1 VLTGVAGGLGE
12 RLGLDPVVVRLA
24 FIVLALA
31 GGAGVVAYL
40 LLALLAAPPAPAAA
54 SARPART
61 GAQRLAAVALVV
73 GGLLLLLRE
82 AGLWLGDGVVWPAS
96 LAVLGS
102 AVLWTRGDVAD
113 RERWARLLAR
123 VPLRADRALAGV
135 GGARAGVG
143 SLLIVAGLAAFF
155 DSNRP
160 LRLISNA
167 PLAAAATAVG
177 LAVVLGPWAWRLL
190 RQLAEE
196 RRERIRQEERAELA
210 AHLHD
215 SVLQTLA
222 LIQRADD
229 PRVMRSLARVQER
242 SLRDWLHGRGR
253 APGAH
258 ADRLSEAVDRAAA
271 EVERVHGIRVELVV
285 VGDARLDEGLRALVD
300 AVREAMVNAAKHS
313 GAPGVSV
320 YVEVEAEEVSAYV
333 RDQGAGF
340 DPGAVPGD
348 RRGIVDSIEGRMRR
362 NGGVAVVVSRPG
374 LGTEVRLRIPRGG
387 R

>member
-1 VLTGVAGGLGE
+1 M
-12 RLGLDPVVVRLA
+12 
-24 FIVLALA
+24 
-31 GGAGVVAYL
+31 
-40 LLALLAAPPAPAAA
+40 AAP
-54 SARPART
+54 RPPRT
-61 GAQRLAAVALVV
+61 GARRLAAVALVV
-73 GGLLLLLRE
+73 TGLLLLLRE

-102 AVLWTRGDVAD
+102 AVLWTQGDAVD
-113 RERWARLLAR
+113 RERWARVVAR
-123 VPLRADRALAGV
+123 LPRHAERAVSGV
-135 GGARAGVG
+135 GGGRAGIG
-143 SLLIVAGLAAFF
+143 ALPIVAGLATFF
-155 DSNRP
+155 GSNPP
-160 LRLISNA
+160 LRLVSNA
-167 PLAAAATAVG
+167 PLAVAATAVG
-177 LAVVLGPWAWRLL
+177 LAVVLGPWAWRLV

-253 APGAH
+253 APGTD

-271 EVERVHGIRVELVV
+271 EVERVHGIRVELVL

-320 YVEVEAEEVSAYV
+320 YVEVEPGEVSAYV
-333 RDQGAGF
+333 RDQGVGF
-340 DPGAVPGD
+340 DPRAVAAD
-348 RRGIVDSIEGRMRR
+348 RRGIVESIEGRMRR
-362 NGGVAVVVSRPG
+362 NGGAAVVVSRPG
-374 LGTEVRLRIPRGG
+374 RGTEVRLRMPRIG

>member
-1 VLTGVAGGLGE
+1 MLTGVAAGLGE

-31 GGAGVVAYL
+31 GGAGLVAYL
-40 LLALLAAPPAPAAA
+40 LLALVAAPPAPAAA
-54 SARPART
+54 APRPPRT
-61 GAQRLAAVALVV
+61 GIRRLAAVALVV
-73 GGLLLLLRE
+73 AGLLLLLRE

-102 AVLWTRGDVAD
+102 AVLWTRGDAAD
-113 RERWARLLAR
+113 RARWAGLLAR
-123 VPLRADRALAGV
+123 LPRQADRAVSGT

-143 SLLIVAGLAAFF
+143 ALLIVAGLAAFF

-167 PLAAAATAVG
+167 PLAAAATGVG

-190 RQLAEE
+190 HQLAEE
-196 RRERIRQEERAELA
+196 RRARIRQEERAELA

-229 PRVMRSLARVQER
+229 PRVMRSLARLQER

-253 APGAH
+253 TPGAD

-320 YVEVEAEEVSAYV
+320 YVEVEPGEVSAYV

-340 DPGAVPGD
+340 DPRAVPGD
-348 RRGIVDSIEGRMRR
+348 RRGIVESIEGRMRR
-362 NGGVAVVVSRPG
+362 NGGTAVVVSRPG
-374 LGTEVRLRIPRGG
+374 RGTEVRLRIPRSG